1 MPRAKNDLS
10 KLGKAVREMR
20 VAAGWKVEE
29 LAAKVDC
36 SYKHLFNVEQGETR
50 PSIEIYVSLVRVLK
64 AGKLPLVD

>member
-1 MPRAKNDLS
+1 M
-10 KLGKAVREMR
+10 
-20 VAAGWKVEE
+20 EE

-64 AGKLPLVD
+64 AGKLPLVE